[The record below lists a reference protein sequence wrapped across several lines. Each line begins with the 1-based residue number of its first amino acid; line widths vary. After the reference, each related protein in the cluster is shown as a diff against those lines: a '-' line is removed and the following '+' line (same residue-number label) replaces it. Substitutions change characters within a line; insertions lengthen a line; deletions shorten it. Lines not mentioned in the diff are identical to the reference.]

1 MDRRSKMIKINDCDI
16 IKDLLPSY
24 SEGLTNET
32 TNAIIEDHLKDCP
45 GCREELEKIRHADAS
60 PLQAEQDSA
69 EIKHLEKAGQR
80 SRRRLLR
87 LSVILAVILFFGAIA
102 LHFLKED
109 LTGGESY
116 RLSKNQIESLQQ
128 QMAQQDENEIDL
140 SEYLPDK
147 YFVSLKIFGAD
158 RTGDTGFVYAHMYS
172 IEYVKFK
179 DMAISMSGGSFPV
192 KIRVSYT
199 DGDRIHL
206 KEIFMPEDGEGM
218 EDSIKELFPAWAYLK
233 YEISETFSPYGYPG
247 LERDNCRQVR
257 EYWGVE
263 VDDDYQLEVLSN
275 GKYQL
280 TKIDNDG
287 SSGEF
292 EYHVAEEGQLQKL
305 NKDSQ

>member
-1 MDRRSKMIKINDCDI
+1 MKINDCDI

-24 SEGLTNET
+24 VDGLTNET

>member
-1 MDRRSKMIKINDCDI
+1 MKKINDCDI

-24 SEGLTNET
+24 ADGLTNET
-32 TNAIIEDHLKDCP
+32 TNAIIEEHLNDCP
-45 GCREELEKIRHADAS
+45 GCREELEKIRHAGVS
-60 PLQAEQDSA
+60 PLQDEQDRA

-80 SRRRLLR
+80 NRRRLLR
-87 LSVILAVILFFGAIA
+87 LSVILAVLLFFGAIA

-109 LTGGESY
+109 LTGGAAY
-116 RLSKNQIESLQQ
+116 RLSKDQIESLQQ
-128 QMAQQDENEIDL
+128 QLAQHDEDGEL
-140 SEYLPDK
+140 SCPEYLPDK

-179 DMAISMSGGSFPV
+179 DMAISMSGGSYPV

-199 DGDRIHL
+199 DGNRIHL
-206 KEIFMPEDGEGM
+206 EEIFVPEDGEGM
-218 EDSIKELFPAWAYLK
+218 EDSLKELFPAWAYLK
-233 YEISETFSPYGYPG
+233 YEISETISPYGYPG

-257 EYWGVE
+257 DYWGVD
-263 VDDDYQLEVLSN
+263 VDEDYQLDVLSN

-305 NKDSQ
+305 NKDSK